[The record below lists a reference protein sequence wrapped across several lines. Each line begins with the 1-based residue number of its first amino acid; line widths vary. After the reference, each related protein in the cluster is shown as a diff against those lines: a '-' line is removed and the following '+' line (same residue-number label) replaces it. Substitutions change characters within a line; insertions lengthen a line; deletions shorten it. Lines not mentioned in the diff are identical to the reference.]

1 MNKDKNTFAI
11 FIGIVFIILG
21 ALIILFK
28 IGLSAFIVNN
38 ILREGLTDM
47 GSPLTN
53 HDVNLPINTA
63 YGCNNKCGPAAKCS
77 ITGEQC
83 IADIDCYGCRPN
95 IHKEEKYD
103 DKYVNISAYNDAGIL
118 TYNQNPRM
126 SVLTTDI
133 GTQASIYNSENP
145 YVPQPYLGV
154 NTWRNTFD
162 DGMKIYEKKMTYQYS
177 AAPGFMDNLP
187 SYPVTQTVTGLFND
201 YGPTSANANL

>member
-11 FIGIVFIILG
+11 FLG
-21 ALIILFK
+21 LI
-28 IGLSAFIVNN
+28 FIVTT
-38 ILREGLTDM
+38 ICVSVYMYGFSSKEGLIDM

-53 HDVNLPINTA
+53 HTVNLPINTA

-103 DKYVNISAYNDAGIL
+103 DRYVNINPYNHAGII
-118 TYNQNPRM
+118 TYNQPPHL
-126 SVLTTDI
+126 STLTTDI
-133 GTQASIYNSENP
+133 GTQASIYNSADP
-145 YVPQPYLGV
+145 YVPQPYFGV
-154 NTWRNTFD
+154 NTWRNAFD
-162 DGMKIYEKKMTYQYS
+162 DGMNIFEKKMTYQYS

-187 SYPVTQTVTGLFND
+187 SYPVTKTVTGMFND
-201 YGPTSANANL
+201 YGPPAANTTF